1 MVSQSSPRPPTTPGR
16 PRGFDETRALELAMD
31 VFWTK
36 GYPGTSYPD
45 LEAATGLHRQSLRYA
60 FGEKAGLFRRAVEH
74 YAGAKL
80 DVVVALLRRPGTAL
94 GNIRAVLDLW
104 AFDARVT
111 GRGCLMVNSLAEFGE
126 ALGAA
131 GPGLAAAN
139 RRLLNSFSDAFH
151 AAQAEGAVRADLDP
165 AILAAQA
172 IGLGDGLMLHARVG
186 GLGPDPAAIL
196 QAFLCMARAP
206 PPPDG

>member
-1 MVSQSSPRPPTTPGR
+1 MVSHGSPIHASAAGR
-16 PRGFDETRALELAMD
+16 PRGFDETKALKRAMD

-60 FGEKAGLFRRAVEH
+60 FGDKAGLFRRAVEH
-74 YAGAKL
+74 YTAGKL
-80 DVVVALLRRPGTAL
+80 DVVVALLRRPGTAE
-94 GNIRAVLDLW
+94 GNILAVFDLW

-126 ALGAA
+126 AQGAA
-131 GPGLAAAN
+131 RPILAAAN
-139 RRLLNSFSDAFH
+139 RRLLDSFSDAFR

-172 IGLGDGLMLHARVG
+172 VGLGDGLMLHARVG
-186 GLGPDPAAIL
+186 GLGPDPAALL
-196 QAFLCMARAP
+196 QAFLSMARAP
-206 PPPDG
+206 PQPNG